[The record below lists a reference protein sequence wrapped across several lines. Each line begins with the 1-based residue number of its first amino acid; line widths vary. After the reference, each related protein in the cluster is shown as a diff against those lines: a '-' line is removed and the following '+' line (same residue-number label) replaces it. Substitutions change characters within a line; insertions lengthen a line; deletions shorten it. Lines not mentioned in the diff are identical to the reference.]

1 VTLHTAVEEYIAR
14 KRLMG
19 RRYVNAAV
27 ELRAFA
33 RMYHGCLLTTLKQA
47 DLLRFLNCRPI
58 HRSTWAHKHAL
69 LKAFFSYWLARQK
82 IARLPMPN
90 TRPAGARVFSPYIF
104 SRSEVATLLRRCP
117 EVQGRK
123 LSQVTPETFQLLVIL
138 LYATGMWVNEALSLR
153 VSDLDFD
160 NEVIT
165 LSTRAGSARTIPI
178 IPQLNALLQ
187 RRVGTMRNDEFLI
200 QTKRGSS
207 ISIQRID
214 IHFRRVRAISG
225 IARNDSN
232 KYQPL
237 LRDLRHTFAVNRI
250 CDWYRTKQ
258 NVELML
264 PRMASYLGLRTFPIV
279 EKYLPLAPAHFRRQ
293 VRDLACSA

>member
-27 ELRAFA
+27 ELRSFA
-33 RMYHGCLLTTLKQA
+33 KMYPGCLITALKQA
-47 DLLRFLNCRPI
+47 DVSRFLNCRPTE
-58 HRSTWAHKHAL
+58 RSTWAHKHAL

-82 IARLPMPN
+82 VARLPMPN
-90 TRPAGARVFSPYIF
+90 VRPAGARVFSPYIF
-104 SRSEVATLLRRCP
+104 SRSEVATLLRKCP
-117 EVQGRK
+117 EIQGRK
-123 LSQVTPETFQLLVIL
+123 LSQVTPDTFQLLVIL
-138 LYATGMWVNEALSLR
+138 LYATGMQVNEALSLR
-153 VSDLDFD
+153 VSDLDL
-160 NEVIT
+160 NNAIIT
-165 LSTRAGSARTIPI
+165 LSARAGSARRIPI
-178 IPQLNALLQ
+178 VRQLNTLLQ
-187 RRVGTMRNDEFLI
+187 SRVHTMGHDELLI

-225 IARNDSN
+225 IARNGSN

-250 CDWYRTKQ
+250 CDWYRKKQ
-258 NVELML
+258 NLELML

-293 VRDLACSA
+293 VRDLAYQ

>member
-1 VTLHTAVEEYIAR
+1 MTLHTAVEEYIAR

-27 ELRAFA
+27 ELRSFA
-33 RMYHGCLLTTLKQA
+33 KMYPGCLLTALKQA
-47 DLLRFLNCRPI
+47 DVSRFLNCRPTA
-58 HRSTWAHKHAL
+58 RSTWAHKHGL

-82 IARLPMPN
+82 IALLPMPN
-90 TRPAGARVFSPYIF
+90 ARPAGTRVFSPYIF
-104 SRSEVATLLRRCP
+104 SRSEVATLLRKCP
-117 EVQGRK
+117 EIQGRK
-123 LSQVTPETFQLLVIL
+123 LSQVTPDTFQLLVIL
-138 LYATGMWVNEALSLR
+138 LYSTGMCVNEALSLR
-153 VSDLDFD
+153 VSDLDL
-160 NEVIT
+160 NNAVMT
-165 LSTRAGSARTIPI
+165 LSARVGSARRIPVI
-178 IPQLNALLQ
+178 RQLNALL
-187 RRVGTMRNDEFLI
+187 RSRVRTMRRDELLI
-200 QTKRGSS
+200 QTKRGSG

-225 IARNDSN
+225 IVRNDSS

-250 CDWYRTKQ
+250 CDWYRKKQ

-293 VRDLACSA
+293 VRDLAYQ

>member
-1 VTLHTAVEEYIAR
+1 MTLHTAVEEYIAR

-33 RMYHGCLLTTLKQA
+33 RMYRGWLITALKQS
-47 DLLRFLNCRPI
+47 DVSRFLNCRPTE
-58 HRSTWAHKHAL
+58 RSTWAHKHGL

-82 IARLPMPN
+82 IDRLPMPN
-90 TRPAGARVFSPYIF
+90 ARPAGARVFSPYIF
-104 SRSEVATLLRRCP
+104 SRSEVATLLRKCP

-123 LSQVTPETFQLLVIL
+123 LSQVTPATFQLLLIL
-138 LYATGMWVNEALSLR
+138 LYATGMQVNEALSLR
-153 VSDLDFD
+153 VSDLDFK
-160 NEVIT
+160 NATMT
-165 LSTRAGSARTIPI
+165 LSARAGSARTIPI
-178 IPQLNALLQ
+178 TRQLNAHLQ
-187 RRVGTMRNDEFLI
+187 RRVHTMRQDEFLI

-225 IARNDSN
+225 IVRNDSN

-250 CDWYRTKQ
+250 CDWYRKKQ

-279 EKYLPLAPAHFRRQ
+279 EKYLRLAPAHFRRQ
-293 VRDLACSA
+293 VRDLAFR

>member
-27 ELRAFA
+27 ELRSFA
-33 RMYHGCLLTTLKQA
+33 RMYRGWLITALKQS
-47 DLLRFLNCRPI
+47 DVSRFLNCRPTE
-58 HRSTWAHKHAL
+58 RSTWAHKHAL

-82 IARLPMPN
+82 ITRLPMPN
-90 TRPAGARVFSPYIF
+90 ARRVGARVFSPHIF
-104 SRSEVATLLRRCP
+104 SRSEVATLLRKCP
-117 EVQGRK
+117 EIQGRK

-138 LYATGMWVNEALSLR
+138 LYATGMRVNEALSLR
-153 VSDLDFD
+153 VSDLDL
-160 NEVIT
+160 NNAVIT
-165 LSTRAGSARTIPI
+165 LSARPGSARKIPI
-178 IPQLNALLQ
+178 IRQLNAQLQ
-187 RRVGTMRNDEFLI
+187 RKVQTMRDDEFLI

-214 IHFRRVRAISG
+214 IHFRRVCAISG

-250 CDWYRTKQ
+250 CDWYRKKR

-293 VRDLACSA
+293 VRDLAYR

>member
-1 VTLHTAVEEYIAR
+1 MTLHTAVEEYIAR

-27 ELRAFA
+27 ELRSFA
-33 RMYHGCLLTTLKQA
+33 KMYPGCLITALKQA
-47 DLLRFLNCRPI
+47 DVSRFLNCRPTE
-58 HRSTWAHKHAL
+58 RSTWAHKHAL

-82 IARLPMPN
+82 VARLPMPN
-90 TRPAGARVFSPYIF
+90 ARPAGARVFSPYIF
-104 SRSEVATLLRRCP
+104 SRSEVATLLRKCP
-117 EVQGRK
+117 EIQGRK
-123 LSQVTPETFQLLVIL
+123 LSQVTPDTFQLLVIL
-138 LYATGMWVNEALSLR
+138 LYATGMQVNEALSLR
-153 VSDLDFD
+153 VSDLDL
-160 NEVIT
+160 NNAIIT
-165 LSTRAGSARTIPI
+165 LSARAGSARRIPI
-178 IPQLNALLQ
+178 VRQLNTLLQ
-187 RRVGTMRNDEFLI
+187 SRVHTMGHDELLI

-225 IARNDSN
+225 IARNGSN

-250 CDWYRTKQ
+250 CDWYRKKQ
-258 NVELML
+258 NLELML

-293 VRDLACSA
+293 VRDLAYQ

>member
-1 VTLHTAVEEYIAR
+1 
-14 KRLMG
+14 MG

-27 ELRAFA
+27 ELRSFA
-33 RMYHGCLLTTLKQA
+33 KMYRGWSITALKQS
-47 DLLRFLNCRPI
+47 DVSRFLNCRPTE
-58 HRSTWAHKHAL
+58 RSTWAHKHAL

-90 TRPAGARVFSPYIF
+90 ARPAGARVFSPYIF
-104 SRSEVATLLRRCP
+104 SRSEVATLLRKCP
-117 EVQGRK
+117 EIQGRK
-123 LSQVTPETFQLLVIL
+123 LSQVTPDTFQLLVIL
-138 LYATGMWVNEALSLR
+138 LYSTGMQVNEALSLR
-153 VSDLDFD
+153 VSDLDFK
-160 NEVIT
+160 NAVMT
-165 LSTRAGSARTIPI
+165 LSARAGSARTIPI
-178 IPQLNALLQ
+178 TRQLNAHLQ
-187 RRVGTMRNDEFLI
+187 RTAHTMSQDEFLI

-225 IARNDSN
+225 IVRSDSN

-250 CDWYRTKQ
+250 CDWYRKKQ

-293 VRDLACSA
+293 VRYLAFH

>member
-1 VTLHTAVEEYIAR
+1 MTLHRAVEEYIAR

-27 ELRAFA
+27 ELRSFA
-33 RMYHGCLLTTLKQA
+33 RMYRGWLITALKPS
-47 DLLRFLNCRPI
+47 DLSRFLNCRPI
-58 HRSTWAHKHAL
+58 ERSTWAHKHAL
-69 LKAFFSYWLARQK
+69 LEAFFSYWLARQK
-82 IARLPMPN
+82 IARLPVPN
-90 TRPAGARVFSPYIF
+90 ARPAGARVFSPYIF
-104 SRSEVATLLRRCP
+104 SRSEVATLLRKCP
-117 EVQGRK
+117 EIQGRK
-123 LSQVTPETFQLLVIL
+123 LSQVTPGTFQLLVIL
-138 LYATGMWVNEALSLR
+138 LYSTGMWVNEALSLR

-160 NEVIT
+160 SAVIT
-165 LSTRAGSARTIPI
+165 LSARTGSARTIPI
-178 IPQLNALLQ
+178 IPQLNTVLQ
-187 RRVGTMRNDEFLI
+187 RRVHTMRQDELLI

-225 IARNDSN
+225 IARNGSN

-250 CDWYRTKQ
+250 CDWYRKKQ

-279 EKYLPLAPAHFRRQ
+279 EKYLPLAPTHFRRQ
-293 VRDLACSA
+293 VRDLAHR

>member
-1 VTLHTAVEEYIAR
+1 VTLRTAVEDYIAR

-33 RMYHGCLLTTLKQA
+33 RMYQGRLITALKPA
-47 DLLRFLNCRPI
+47 DVSRFLNCRSI
-58 HRSTWAHKHAL
+58 ERSTWAHKHAL

-90 TRPAGARVFSPYIF
+90 ARPAGTRVFSPYIF
-104 SRSEVATLLRRCP
+104 SRSEVATLLRKCP
-117 EVQGRK
+117 EIQGRK
-123 LSQVTPETFQLLVIL
+123 LSQITPDTFQLLVIL

-153 VSDLDFD
+153 VSDLDFK
-160 NEVIT
+160 NAVMT
-165 LSTRAGSARTIPI
+165 LSTRAGSARQIPI
-178 IPQLNALLQ
+178 IHQLNELLQ
-187 RRVGTMRNDEFLI
+187 SRAQKMRHDEFLI

-207 ISIQRID
+207 ISIQRVD

-250 CDWYRTKQ
+250 CDWYRKKQ

-264 PRMASYLGLRTFPIV
+264 PRMASYLGLRTFPIM

-293 VRDLACSA
+293 VRDFAFRQ